1 MRAYGNRQIE
11 VNKKDLIEKIRK
23 NKKNHVETYEKAVI
37 AYKVEALK
45 QLEVLKSEVENG
57 SLEIKLNLVSPV
69 NNAENYDKIIEMFD
83 WEVKDVVTLEQKE
96 FLEYVQDE
104 TEFAVRAKFLNES
117 YLR

>member
-1 MRAYGNRQIE
+1 
-11 VNKKDLIEKIRK
+11 
-23 NKKNHVETYEKAVI
+23 
-37 AYKVEALK
+37 
-45 QLEVLKSEVENG
+45 
-57 SLEIKLNLVSPV
+57 
-69 NNAENYDKIIEMFD
+69 MFD